1 VVESAVKCYAL
12 GHLPDAVLHR
22 DLKKLAA
29 RERETSADVLAHI
42 AEVDFRK
49 AYVPEAYDSI
59 SAYCVGELRLS
70 EDAAAKRIQ
79 VARAGRLC
87 PAIFA
92 ALAEGHVHMSGLVL
106 LAPHLTPENT
116 AELLAAATHKR
127 KSEIERLVAERFPKV
142 PSPTLLVPSPSA
154 AGPGEHAP
162 GHAAG
167 HEMTGPSGGEHA
179 PGHVHECARVT
190 PVAPQKFVLQLTMDG
205 STHDKLRY
213 AQELLGHQVPDGD
226 IATVLDRA
234 LDLLVERLE
243 RTRFAITDR
252 PGPPGATPAPGS
264 HYVPAHVK
272 RVVVKRDQCRCTY
285 VSESG
290 RRCEARKRL
299 EFDHEVAVARG
310 GESTVENVR
319 LRCRAHNQYEAERTY
334 GAEFMRRKRE
344 ASAERRHRAGAR
356 AAAANASACAA
367 SSTSS
372 DLDADDAFRCLLA
385 LGYRTTEARWAL
397 ARCGEMPGA
406 TDEERVKRALA
417 QFPQRVTR
425 VDRSDWLPAEG
436 VEAATS
442 QAP

>member
-1 VVESAVKCYAL
+1 
-12 GHLPDAVLHR
+12 
-22 DLKKLAA
+22 
-29 RERETSADVLAHI
+29 
-42 AEVDFRK
+42 
-49 AYVPEAYDSI
+49 
-59 SAYCVGELRLS
+59 
-70 EDAAAKRIQ
+70 
-79 VARAGRLC
+79 
-87 PAIFA
+87 
-92 ALAEGHVHMSGLVL
+92 
-106 LAPHLTPENT
+106 
-116 AELLAAATHKR
+116 
-127 KSEIERLVAERFPKV
+127 
-142 PSPTLLVPSPSA
+142 
-154 AGPGEHAP
+154 
-162 GHAAG
+162 
-167 HEMTGPSGGEHA
+167 
-179 PGHVHECARVT
+179 
-190 PVAPQKFVLQLTMDG
+190 
-205 STHDKLRY
+205 
-213 AQELLGHQVPDGD
+213 
-226 IATVLDRA
+226 
-234 LDLLVERLE
+234 
-243 RTRFAITDR
+243 
-252 PGPPGATPAPGS
+252 
-264 HYVPAHVK
+264 VK

-356 AAAANASACAA
+356 AAANASACAA

-372 DLDADDAFRCLLA
+372 DLAADDVFRCLLA
-385 LGYRTTEARWAL
+385 LGYRTTEARWAI

-425 VDRSDWLPAEG
+425 EDRSDWRPAEV

>member
-1 VVESAVKCYAL
+1 VVESAVKSYVL

-22 DLKKLAA
+22 ELKVLAA
-29 RERETSADVLAHI
+29 QERGVIADVLAHI

-79 VARAGRLC
+79 VARAGRQC

-92 ALAEGHVHMSGLVL
+92 ALSEGHVHLSGLVL

-127 KSEIERLVAERFPKV
+127 KSEIERLVAERFPKL
-142 PSPTLLVPSPSA
+142 PSPTLLAPSPSA
-154 AGPGEHAP
+154 AGP
-162 GHAAG
+162 
-167 HEMTGPSGGEHA
+167 GEHA

-190 PVAPQKFVLQLTMDG
+190 PVAPQKFALQLTMDE

-243 RTRFAITDR
+243 RTRFRITDR
-252 PGPPGATPAPGS
+252 PGRPGATPAPGS

-272 RVVVKRDQCRCTY
+272 RVVVKRDQCRCAY

-299 EFDHEVAVARG
+299 EFDHEVPVARG

-334 GAEFMRRKRE
+334 GAEFMSRKRE
-344 ASAERRHRAGAR
+344 ESAERRARSKARPVVERAQ
-356 AAAANASACAA
+356 ACAA
-367 SSTSS
+367 
-372 DLDADDAFRCLLA
+372 AQEAAAHPGEDDVFRCLLA
-385 LGYRTTEARWAL
+385 LGYRISEARWAM
-397 ARCGEMPGA
+397 ARSGEMPGA

-417 QFPQRVTR
+417 QFPQRATR
-425 VDRSDWLPAEG
+425 VDRSGCVAAERA
-436 VEAATS
+436 EAVASPTATS
-442 QAP
+442 

>member
-1 VVESAVKCYAL
+1 VKCYAL

-29 RERETSADVLAHI
+29 QERDASADVLAHI

-79 VARAGRLC
+79 VARAGRQC

-92 ALAEGHVHMSGLVL
+92 ALAEGHVHLSGLVL

-127 KSEIERLVAERFPKV
+127 KSEIERLVAERFPKL

-167 HEMTGPSGGEHA
+167 HEMTGSSGGEHA
-179 PGHVHECARVT
+179 PGHVHACTRVT

-213 AQELLGHQVPDGD
+213 AQDLLGHQVPDGD

-243 RTRFAITDR
+243 RTRFGITDR
-252 PGPPGATPAPGS
+252 PGRPGATPAPGS

-272 RVVVKRDQCRCTY
+272 RVVVKRDQCRCAY

-299 EFDHEVAVARG
+299 EFDHAVPVARG

-344 ASAERRHRAGAR
+344 ASAERRHRASAR
-356 AAAANASACAA
+356 AAATARACAA
-367 SSTSS
+367 PERAVVP
-372 DLDADDAFRCLLA
+372 DEDDVFRCLLA
-385 LGYRTTEARWAL
+385 LGYRASEARWAI

-425 VDRSDWLPAEG
+425 VDRSDWRPAEV

>member
-1 VVESAVKCYAL
+1 MKCYAL

-79 VARAGRLC
+79 VSRAGRLC

-92 ALAEGHVHMSGLVL
+92 ALAEGHVHLSGLVL

-127 KSEIERLVAERFPKV
+127 KSEIERLVAERFPKL
-142 PSPTLLVPSPSA
+142 PSPMLLVPSPSA

-167 HEMTGPSGGEHA
+167 HEMTGSSGGEHA

-243 RTRFAITDR
+243 RTRFGITDR
-252 PGPPGATPAPGS
+252 PGRPGATPAPGS

-272 RVVVKRDQCRCTY
+272 RVVVKRDECRCAY

-299 EFDHEVAVARG
+299 EFDHEVPVARG

-344 ASAERRHRAGAR
+344 ASAERRHRASAR
-356 AAAANASACAA
+356 AAAANANACAA

-397 ARCGEMPGA
+397 ARCGEMPGT

-425 VDRSDWLPAEG
+425 VDRSDWLPAEV
-436 VEAATS
+436 VEAATG

>member
-1 VVESAVKCYAL
+1 MKRYAL

-29 RERETSADVLAHI
+29 QERDASADVLAHI

-79 VARAGRLC
+79 VARAGRQS

-92 ALAEGHVHMSGLVL
+92 ALAEGHVHLSGLVL

-127 KSEIERLVAERFPKV
+127 KSEIERLVAERFPKL

-167 HEMTGPSGGEHA
+167 HEMTGSSGGEHA

-243 RTRFAITDR
+243 RTRFGITDR
-252 PGPPGATPAPGS
+252 PGRPGATPAPGS

-272 RVVVKRDQCRCTY
+272 RVVVKRDQCRCAY

-299 EFDHEVAVARG
+299 EFDHEVPVARG

-356 AAAANASACAA
+356 GAAANADACAA
-367 SSTSS
+367 SSSSS

-425 VDRSDWLPAEG
+425 VDRSDWRPAKE

>member
-1 VVESAVKCYAL
+1 M
-12 GHLPDAVLHR
+12 G
-22 DLKKLAA
+22 LA
-29 RERETSADVLAHI
+29 
-42 AEVDFRK
+42 
-49 AYVPEAYDSI
+49 

-79 VARAGRLC
+79 VARAGRQC

-92 ALAEGHVHMSGLVL
+92 ALAEGHVHLSGLVL

-127 KSEIERLVAERFPKV
+127 KSEIERLVAERFPKL
-142 PSPTLLVPSPSA
+142 PSPTLLAPSPST

-167 HEMTGPSGGEHA
+167 HEMTGSSGGEHA

-243 RTRFAITDR
+243 RTRFGITDR
-252 PGPPGATPAPGS
+252 PGRPGATPAPGS

-272 RVVVKRDQCRCTY
+272 RVVVKRDQCRCAY

-299 EFDHEVAVARG
+299 EFDHEVPVARG

-344 ASAERRHRAGAR
+344 ASAERRHRASAGAAAIAR
-356 AAAANASACAA
+356 AC
-367 SSTSS
+367 
-372 DLDADDAFRCLLA
+372 DAPERAVVPDEDDVFRCLLA
-385 LGYRTTEARWAL
+385 LGYRASEARWAI

-425 VDRSDWLPAEG
+425 VDRSDWRPAEE